1 MSHEPPRCSLPSSPS
16 TRKCPS
22 SSGRGRGAPE
32 ALGVDPPPQ
41 AGEGKWQAACV
52 LGRVGKERGAVRA
65 ILSDRSVAAVIAL
78 ALFLNL
84 GTGIVLPILPLFARS
99 FGVDYGQAGLLVGAF
114 YFARLMSDLT
124 ASAVVNR
131 LGVRRAAASGLILL
145 ALGALLTGLSPSF
158 WVAVICWASAGA
170 GAGTVFAAMYNALIR
185 GVERSRMARALG
197 LFYGAFN
204 GGVVAGGFIGGL
216 VASRLGLAAP
226 LFCLAGIAAVLSAV
240 MLRLLVDPA
249 PSPAEEPISS
259 PAAGAPGGRSASKPA
274 SVFALLR
281 IPGFAA
287 AVIAALANLWVFGAV
302 FNTLVPLFARDVL
315 HLSTLGIGILYA
327 ISLAAEFFAYYPA
340 GSWADTRGRRY
351 VLIPAFALLAIATVS
366 LGWATTAVVFAVLLA
381 ILGMASAFSGVPPG
395 AILADVLPVKESAR
409 GIAVFR
415 FGVDV
420 GFTLGP
426 LVAGLTAGAFG
437 FSAAFAITGVPC
449 LVALLVVSLSRETL
463 ARERTA

>member
-1 MSHEPPRCSLPSSPS
+1 M
-16 TRKCPS
+16 
-22 SSGRGRGAPE
+22 
-32 ALGVDPPPQ
+32 
-41 AGEGKWQAACV
+41 
-52 LGRVGKERGAVRA
+52 RA
-65 ILSDRSVAAVIAL
+65 ILSDRGVASVIAL

-114 YFARLMSDLT
+114 YFARLLSDLT

-131 LGVRRAAASGLILL
+131 LGVRRSAGSGLLLL

-185 GVERSRMARALG
+185 GVERSRMARALS
-197 LFYGAFN
+197 LFYGAYN

-226 LFCLAGIAAVLSAV
+226 LFFLAGIAAALAIV
-240 MLRLLVDPA
+240 MMRLLR
-249 PSPAEEPISS
+249 EPE
-259 PAAGAPGGRSASKPA
+259 PVVPTATVASKPA
-274 SVFALLR
+274 SILAMLR

-287 AVIAALANLWVFGAV
+287 AVVAALANLWAFGAV
-302 FNTLVPLFARDVL
+302 FNTLVPLFARDRL
-315 HLSTLGIGILYA
+315 HLGTLGIGILYA
-327 ISLAAEFFAYYPA
+327 IALAVEFLAYYPA

-366 LGWATTAVVFAVLLA
+366 LGWATTVVVFAVLLA

-395 AILADVLPVKESAR
+395 AMLADVLPLKESAR
-409 GIAVFR
+409 GIAIFR

-449 LVALLVVSLSRETL
+449 LVALVVVSLSRETL

>member
-1 MSHEPPRCSLPSSPS
+1 MLAR
-16 TRKCPS
+16 
-22 SSGRGRGAPE
+22 A
-32 ALGVDPPPQ
+32 
-41 AGEGKWQAACV
+41 
-52 LGRVGKERGAVRA
+52 GKERGAVRA
-65 ILSDRSVAAVIAL
+65 ILSDRGVASVIAL

-114 YFARLMSDLT
+114 YFARLLSDLT

-131 LGVRRAAASGLILL
+131 LGVRRSAGSGLLLL

-185 GVERSRMARALG
+185 GVERSRMARALS

-226 LFCLAGIAAVLSAV
+226 LFFLAGIAAALAIV
-240 MLRLLVDPA
+240 MMRLLR
-249 PSPAEEPISS
+249 EPE
-259 PAAGAPGGRSASKPA
+259 PVVPTATVASKPA
-274 SVFALLR
+274 SILAMLR

-287 AVIAALANLWVFGAV
+287 AVVAALANLWAFGAV
-302 FNTLVPLFARDVL
+302 FNTLVPLFARDRL
-315 HLSTLGIGILYA
+315 HLGTLGIGILYA
-327 ISLAAEFFAYYPA
+327 IALAVEFLAYYPA

-366 LGWATTAVVFAVLLA
+366 LGWATTVVVFAVLLA

-395 AILADVLPVKESAR
+395 AMLADVLPLKESAR
-409 GIAVFR
+409 GIAIFR